1 MKATIKTTRRLSC
14 LDKKRYLCK
23 CCNRKRLKTFPL
35 MPGDNKKN
43 GGAEMCPWQT
53 TTIT

>member
-35 MPGDNKKN
+35 MPGGNKKTVVQKCAH
-43 GGAEMCPWQT
+43 GKQQQ
-53 TTIT
+53 